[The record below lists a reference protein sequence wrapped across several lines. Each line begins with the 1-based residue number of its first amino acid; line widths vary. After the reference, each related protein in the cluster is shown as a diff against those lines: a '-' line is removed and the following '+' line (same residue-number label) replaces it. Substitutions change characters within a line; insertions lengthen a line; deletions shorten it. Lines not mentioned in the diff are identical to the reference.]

1 MCMFGSVPMKTTFA
15 RLMNQS
21 RQPKLIS
28 TRGVP
33 LRWPSIYTSFEYLY
47 TCILITFLLFH
58 SACRESLASQ
68 QLIRAILKK
77 ILKIAS
83 AI

>member
-1 MCMFGSVPMKTTFA
+1 MSDDKMCMFGSIPMKTTFV

-21 RQPKLIS
+21 RYVDRL
-28 TRGVP
+28 
-33 LRWPSIYTSFEYLY
+33 YTSFEYLY

-58 SACRESLASQ
+58 SACHESLASQ

-77 ILKIAS
+77 Y
-83 AI
+83 